1 MDNKNAF
8 NPFDYQSGSTYRAIL
23 SDDYFGLIEEI
34 RQKVSGDRFSF
45 AADVGN
51 YFYRAVFPER
61 AILMAMVC
69 ASGMKKSDC
78 LTQEE
83 NEMVCAAQNLLANP
97 HELSKDISET
107 VNDIACGQ
115 AVVYFNQIK
124 DYSNR
129 LGLMRLN
136 WDYEKSQPFFTK
148 WYAFAEKVKTS
159 KFVWVLDNLIDELA
173 EQQGFDDPDR
183 DINRDIYDIEAPNQ
197 SVAEEIWKIIWLA
210 GFSFGMA
217 KPWGN
222 HLVIPTHFR
231 LKSFLWDKE
240 KLYRMVLVIGWHFP
254 TVKIKVIS
262 SVNENSKDYYWYRN
276 RLDISQKIRIYSRS
290 AMLSLLSKNNFTD
303 PWPEFRRLARLD

>member
-1 MDNKNAF
+1 MGNKKAF
-8 NPFDYQSGSTYRAIL
+8 NPFDYQSGSTYRAVL

-45 AADVGN
+45 AVDVGT

-61 AILMAMVC
+61 AIMTAMVC
-69 ASGMKKSDC
+69 ASGMKASDS
-78 LTQEE
+78 LSQEE
-83 NEMVCAAQNLLANP
+83 NEMIREAQSLLNNPSDSGKDFSEIVC
-97 HELSKDISET
+97 
-107 VNDIACGQ
+107 DIACGQ

-129 LGLMRLN
+129 LGLICLN
-136 WDYEKSQPFFTK
+136 WGYEKSQSFFTK

-159 KFVWVLDNLIDELA
+159 KFVRALNNLIDELA
-173 EQQGFDDPDR
+173 EQQEFDDPDR

-210 GFSFGMA
+210 GFSFGMTQ
-217 KPWGN
+217 PWGN
-222 HLVIPTHFR
+222 RLDIPTHFR
-231 LKSFLWDKE
+231 LKSFLWEKE
-240 KLYRMVLVIGWHFP
+240 KLYRMVQLIGWHFP
-254 TVKIKVIS
+254 TVKIKVILP
-262 SVNENSKDYYWYRN
+262 VNENSKDYYWYRN

-290 AMLSLLSKNNFTD
+290 AMLSLLSKNNFKD